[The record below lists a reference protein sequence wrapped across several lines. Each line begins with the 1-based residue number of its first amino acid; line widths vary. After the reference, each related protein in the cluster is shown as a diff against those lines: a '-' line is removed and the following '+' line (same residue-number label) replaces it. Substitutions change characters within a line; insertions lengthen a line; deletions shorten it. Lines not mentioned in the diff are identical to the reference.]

1 MIPEHLLNSK
11 LITDREW
18 EEYQKL
24 KEEKYIFEKGK
35 ARYGESIYPSWDT
48 ERIEMLEKENEKLKN
63 IYMKVAIKQKELGH
77 EELAEYMLAQIDA
90 IPTFVPQDIDIG
102 GNNVR

>member
-1 MIPEHLLNSK
+1 MIPEQLLNSK
-11 LITDREW
+11 LITNREW

-24 KEEKYIFEKGK
+24 KEEKYIF
-35 ARYGESIYPSWDT
+35 
-48 ERIEMLEKENEKLKN
+48 EKENEKLKN

-90 IPTFVPQDIDIG
+90 IPTFVPQDIDVG
-102 GNNVR
+102 DNNV

>member
-11 LITDREW
+11 LITNREW

-24 KEEKYIFEKGK
+24 KEEKYIF
-35 ARYGESIYPSWDT
+35 
-48 ERIEMLEKENEKLKN
+48 EKENEKLKN

-102 GNNVR
+102 DNK